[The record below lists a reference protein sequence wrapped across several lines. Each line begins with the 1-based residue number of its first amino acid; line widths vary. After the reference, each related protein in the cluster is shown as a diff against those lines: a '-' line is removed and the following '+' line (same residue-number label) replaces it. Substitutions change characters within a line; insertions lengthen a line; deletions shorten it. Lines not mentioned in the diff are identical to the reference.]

1 MDDDNSLSPE
11 NKVQDLL
18 VKTDLV
24 RQKLEIAEE
33 KVMQL
38 ELSLLNSRDFAIGAA
53 AELGEVQAETQ
64 KNLAIYMARYIE
76 SERQLGDANTHI
88 QSHLGH
94 IQRLENALVNA
105 LRDLPKTQKIN
116 QDLLQ
121 QIVNLRQSAT
131 WRIGRLIM
139 LPIRILKKITK

>member
-18 VKTDLV
+18 VETDLV

-38 ELSLLNSRDFAIGAA
+38 ELSLLHSRDFAIGAA
-53 AELGEVQAETQ
+53 AEMGEARAEAQ
-64 KNLAIYMARYIE
+64 KNLAMYIE

-88 QSHLGH
+88 QSHLSH
-94 IQRLENALVNA
+94 IQRLVDALQ
-105 LRDLPKTQKIN
+105 DLPKIN

-121 QIVNLRQSAT
+121 QIVNLRKSAT
-131 WRIGRLIM
+131 WRIGKLIM
-139 LPIRILKKITK
+139 LPIRILKKIIK

>member
-1 MDDDNSLSPE
+1 MDDDNSLLPE
-11 NKVQDLL
+11 DKVQDLL
-18 VKTDLV
+18 VETDLV

-38 ELSLLNSRDFAIGAA
+38 ELSLLHSRDFAIGAA
-53 AELGEVQAETQ
+53 AEMGEARAEAQ
-64 KNLAIYMARYIE
+64 KNLAMYIE

-88 QSHLGH
+88 QSHLSH
-94 IQRLENALVNA
+94 IQRLVDALQ
-105 LRDLPKTQKIN
+105 DLPKIQKIN

-121 QIVNLRQSAT
+121 QIVNLRKSAT

-139 LPIRILKKITK
+139 LPIRILKKIIK

>member
-18 VKTDLV
+18 VETDLV

-38 ELSLLNSRDFAIGAA
+38 ELSLLHSRDFAIGAA
-53 AELGEVQAETQ
+53 AEMGEARAEAQ
-64 KNLAIYMARYIE
+64 KNLAMYIE

-88 QSHLGH
+88 QSHLSH
-94 IQRLENALVNA
+94 IQRLVDALQ
-105 LRDLPKTQKIN
+105 DLPKIQKIN
-116 QDLLQ
+116 QDFLL
-121 QIVNLRQSAT
+121 QIVNLRKSAT

-139 LPIRILKKITK
+139 LPIRILKKIIK

>member
-1 MDDDNSLSPE
+1 MDDDNSISPE

-18 VKTDLV
+18 VETDLV

-38 ELSLLNSRDFAIGAA
+38 ELSLLHSRDFAIGAA
-53 AELGEVQAETQ
+53 AEMGEARAEAQ
-64 KNLAIYMARYIE
+64 KNLAMYIE

-88 QSHLGH
+88 QSHLSH
-94 IQRLENALVNA
+94 IQRLVDALQ
-105 LRDLPKTQKIN
+105 DLPKIQKIN

-121 QIVNLRQSAT
+121 QIVNLRKSAT

-139 LPIRILKKITK
+139 LPIRILKKIIK

>member
-18 VKTDLV
+18 VETDLV

-38 ELSLLNSRDFAIGAA
+38 ELSLLHSRDFAIGAA
-53 AELGEVQAETQ
+53 AEMGEARAEAQ
-64 KNLAIYMARYIE
+64 KNLAMYIE

-88 QSHLGH
+88 QSHLNH
-94 IQRLENALVNA
+94 IQRLVDALQ
-105 LRDLPKTQKIN
+105 DLPKIQKIN

-121 QIVNLRQSAT
+121 QIVNLRKSAT

-139 LPIRILKKITK
+139 LPIRILKKIIK

>member
-18 VKTDLV
+18 VETDLV

-38 ELSLLNSRDFAIGAA
+38 ELSLLHSRDFAIGAA
-53 AELGEVQAETQ
+53 AEMGEARAEAQ
-64 KNLAIYMARYIE
+64 KNLAMYIE

-88 QSHLGH
+88 QSHLNH
-94 IQRLENALVNA
+94 IQRLVDALQ
-105 LRDLPKTQKIN
+105 DLPKIQKIN

-121 QIVNLRQSAT
+121 QIVNLRKSAT
-131 WRIGRLIM
+131 WRIGKLIM
-139 LPIRILKKITK
+139 LPIRILKKIIK

>member
-18 VKTDLV
+18 VETDLV
-24 RQKLEIAEE
+24 RQKLELAEE

-38 ELSLLNSRDFAIGAA
+38 ELSLLHSRDFAIGAA
-53 AELGEVQAETQ
+53 AEMGEARAEAQ
-64 KNLAIYMARYIE
+64 KNLAMYVE

-88 QSHLGH
+88 QSHLSH
-94 IQRLENALVNA
+94 IQRLVDALQ
-105 LRDLPKTQKIN
+105 DLPKIQKIN
-116 QDLLQ
+116 QDLLL
-121 QIVNLRQSAT
+121 QIVNLRKSAT

-139 LPIRILKKITK
+139 LPIRILKKIIK

>member
-18 VKTDLV
+18 VETDLV

-38 ELSLLNSRDFAIGAA
+38 ELSLLHSRDFAIGAA
-53 AELGEVQAETQ
+53 AEMGEARAEAQ
-64 KNLAIYMARYIE
+64 KNLAMYIE

-88 QSHLGH
+88 QSHLSH
-94 IQRLENALVNA
+94 IQRLVDALQ
-105 LRDLPKTQKIN
+105 DLPKIQKIN

-121 QIVNLRQSAT
+121 QIVNLRKSAT

-139 LPIRILKKITK
+139 LPIRILKKVIK

>member
-18 VKTDLV
+18 VETDLV

-38 ELSLLNSRDFAIGAA
+38 ELSLLHSRDFAIGAA
-53 AELGEVQAETQ
+53 AEMGEARAEAQ
-64 KNLAIYMARYIE
+64 KNLAMYIE

-88 QSHLGH
+88 QSHLSH
-94 IQRLENALVNA
+94 IQRLVDALQ
-105 LRDLPKTQKIN
+105 DLPKIQKIN

-121 QIVNLRQSAT
+121 QIVNLRKSAT

-139 LPIRILKKITK
+139 LPFRILKKIIK

>member
-18 VKTDLV
+18 VETDLV
-24 RQKLEIAEE
+24 RQKLEISEE

-38 ELSLLNSRDFAIGAA
+38 ELSLLHSRDFAIGAA
-53 AELGEVQAETQ
+53 AEMGEARAEAQ
-64 KNLAIYMARYIE
+64 KNLAMYIE

-88 QSHLGH
+88 QSHLSH
-94 IQRLENALVNA
+94 IQRLVDALQ
-105 LRDLPKTQKIN
+105 DLPKIQKIN

-121 QIVNLRQSAT
+121 QIVNLRKSAT

-139 LPIRILKKITK
+139 LPIRILKKIIK

>member
-18 VKTDLV
+18 VETDLV

-38 ELSLLNSRDFAIGAA
+38 ELSLLHSRDFAIGAA
-53 AELGEVQAETQ
+53 AEMGEARAEAQ
-64 KNLAIYMARYIE
+64 KNLAMYIE

-88 QSHLGH
+88 QSHLSH
-94 IQRLENALVNA
+94 IQRLENA

-121 QIVNLRQSAT
+121 QIVNLRKSAT
-131 WRIGRLIM
+131 WRIGKLIM
-139 LPIRILKKITK
+139 LPIRILKKIIK

>member
-18 VKTDLV
+18 VETDLV

-38 ELSLLNSRDFAIGAA
+38 ELSLLHSRDFAIGAA
-53 AELGEVQAETQ
+53 AEMGEARAEAQ
-64 KNLAIYMARYIE
+64 KNLAMYIE

-88 QSHLGH
+88 QSHLSH
-94 IQRLENALVNA
+94 IQRLVDALQ
-105 LRDLPKTQKIN
+105 DLPKIQKIN

-121 QIVNLRQSAT
+121 QIVNLRKSAT
-131 WRIGRLIM
+131 WRIGSLIM
-139 LPIRILKKITK
+139 LPIRILKKIIK

>member
-1 MDDDNSLSPE
+1 MDDDNSLLPE
-11 NKVQDLL
+11 DKVQDLL
-18 VKTDLV
+18 VETDLV

-38 ELSLLNSRDFAIGAA
+38 ELSLLHSRDFAIGAA
-53 AELGEVQAETQ
+53 AEMGEARAEAQ

-88 QSHLGH
+88 QSHLSH

-121 QIVNLRQSAT
+121 QIVILRKSVT

-139 LPIRILKKITK
+139 LPIRILKKIIK

>member
-18 VKTDLV
+18 VETDLV

-38 ELSLLNSRDFAIGAA
+38 ELSLLHSRDFAIGAA
-53 AELGEVQAETQ
+53 AEMGEARAEAQ
-64 KNLAIYMARYIE
+64 KNLAMYVE

-88 QSHLGH
+88 QSHLSH
-94 IQRLENALVNA
+94 IQRLVDALQ
-105 LRDLPKTQKIN
+105 DLPKIQKIN

-121 QIVNLRQSAT
+121 QIVNLRKSAT

-139 LPIRILKKITK
+139 LPIRILKKIIK

>member
-18 VKTDLV
+18 VETDLV

-38 ELSLLNSRDFAIGAA
+38 ELSLLHSRDFAIGAA
-53 AELGEVQAETQ
+53 AEMGEARAEAQ
-64 KNLAIYMARYIE
+64 KNLAMYIE

-88 QSHLGH
+88 QSHLSH
-94 IQRLENALVNA
+94 IQRLVDALQ
-105 LRDLPKTQKIN
+105 DLPKIQKIN

-121 QIVNLRQSAT
+121 QIVNLRKSAT
-131 WRIGRLIM
+131 WRIGKLIM
-139 LPIRILKKITK
+139 LPIRILKKIIK

>member
-18 VKTDLV
+18 VETDLV

-38 ELSLLNSRDFAIGAA
+38 ELSLLHSRDFAIGAA
-53 AELGEVQAETQ
+53 AEMGEARAEAQ
-64 KNLAIYMARYIE
+64 KNLAMYIE

-88 QSHLGH
+88 QSHLSH
-94 IQRLENALVNA
+94 IQRLVDALQ
-105 LRDLPKTQKIN
+105 DLPKIQKIN

-121 QIVNLRQSAT
+121 QIVNLRKSAT

-139 LPIRILKKITK
+139 LPIRILKKIIK

>member
-18 VKTDLV
+18 VETDLV

-38 ELSLLNSRDFAIGAA
+38 ELSLLHSRDFAIGAA
-53 AELGEVQAETQ
+53 AEMGEARAEAQ
-64 KNLAIYMARYIE
+64 KNLAMYIE

-88 QSHLGH
+88 QSHLSH
-94 IQRLENALVNA
+94 IQRLVDALQ
-105 LRDLPKTQKIN
+105 DLPKIQKIN
-116 QDLLQ
+116 QDLLL
-121 QIVNLRQSAT
+121 QIVNLRKSAT

-139 LPIRILKKITK
+139 LPIRILKKIIK

>member
-1 MDDDNSLSPE
+1 MDYDNSLSPE

-18 VKTDLV
+18 VETDLV

-38 ELSLLNSRDFAIGAA
+38 ELSLLHSRDFAIGAA
-53 AELGEVQAETQ
+53 AEMGEARAEAQ
-64 KNLAIYMARYIE
+64 KNLAMYIE

-88 QSHLGH
+88 QSHLSH
-94 IQRLENALVNA
+94 IQRLVDALQ
-105 LRDLPKTQKIN
+105 DLPKIQKIN

-121 QIVNLRQSAT
+121 QIVNLRKSAT

-139 LPIRILKKITK
+139 LPIRILKKIIK

>member
-18 VKTDLV
+18 VETDLV

-38 ELSLLNSRDFAIGAA
+38 ELSLLHSRDFAIGAA
-53 AELGEVQAETQ
+53 AEMGEARAEAQ
-64 KNLAIYMARYIE
+64 KNLAMYIE

-88 QSHLGH
+88 QSHLSH
-94 IQRLENALVNA
+94 IQRLVDALQ
-105 LRDLPKTQKIN
+105 DLPKIQKIN

-121 QIVNLRQSAT
+121 QIVNLRKSAT
-131 WRIGRLIM
+131 WRIGKLIM
-139 LPIRILKKITK
+139 LPIRISKKIIK

>member
-18 VKTDLV
+18 VETDLV
-24 RQKLEIAEE
+24 RQKLELAEE

-38 ELSLLNSRDFAIGAA
+38 ELSLLHSRDFAIGAA
-53 AELGEVQAETQ
+53 AEMGEARAEAQ
-64 KNLAIYMARYIE
+64 KNLAMYIE

-88 QSHLGH
+88 QSHLSH
-94 IQRLENALVNA
+94 IQRLVDALQ
-105 LRDLPKTQKIN
+105 DLPKIQKIN

-121 QIVNLRQSAT
+121 QIVNLRKSAT

-139 LPIRILKKITK
+139 LPIRILKKIIK

>member
-18 VKTDLV
+18 VETDLV

-38 ELSLLNSRDFAIGAA
+38 ELSLLHSRDFAIGAA
-53 AELGEVQAETQ
+53 AEMGEARADAQ
-64 KNLAIYMARYIE
+64 KYLAMYIE

-88 QSHLGH
+88 QSHLSH
-94 IQRLENALVNA
+94 IQRLVDALQ
-105 LRDLPKTQKIN
+105 DLPKIQKIN

-121 QIVNLRQSAT
+121 QIVNLRKSAT
-131 WRIGRLIM
+131 WRIGKLIM
-139 LPIRILKKITK
+139 LPIRILKKIIK

>member
-18 VKTDLV
+18 VETDLV

-38 ELSLLNSRDFAIGAA
+38 ELSLLHSRDFAIGAA
-53 AELGEVQAETQ
+53 AEMGEARAEAQ
-64 KNLAIYMARYIE
+64 KNLAMYIE

-88 QSHLGH
+88 QSHLNH
-94 IQRLENALVNA
+94 IQRLVDALQ
-105 LRDLPKTQKIN
+105 DLPKIQKIN
-116 QDLLQ
+116 QDLLL
-121 QIVNLRQSAT
+121 QIVNLRKSAT

-139 LPIRILKKITK
+139 LPIRILKKIIK

>member
-1 MDDDNSLSPE
+1 MDDDNSISPE

-18 VKTDLV
+18 VETDLV

-38 ELSLLNSRDFAIGAA
+38 ELSLLHSRDFAIGAA
-53 AELGEVQAETQ
+53 AEMGEARAEAQ
-64 KNLAIYMARYIE
+64 KNLAMYVE

-88 QSHLGH
+88 QSHLSH
-94 IQRLENALVNA
+94 IQRLVDALQ
-105 LRDLPKTQKIN
+105 DLPKIQKIN

-121 QIVNLRQSAT
+121 QIVNLRKSAT

-139 LPIRILKKITK
+139 LPIRILKKIIK

>member
-1 MDDDNSLSPE
+1 MDYDNSLSPE

-18 VKTDLV
+18 VETDLV

-38 ELSLLNSRDFAIGAA
+38 ELSLLHSRDFAIGAA
-53 AELGEVQAETQ
+53 AEMGEARAEAQ
-64 KNLAIYMARYIE
+64 KNLAMYIE

-88 QSHLGH
+88 QSHLSH
-94 IQRLENALVNA
+94 IQRLVDALQ
-105 LRDLPKTQKIN
+105 DLPKIQKIN

-121 QIVNLRQSAT
+121 QIVNLRKSAT
-131 WRIGRLIM
+131 WRIGSLIM
-139 LPIRILKKITK
+139 LPIRILKKIIK

>member
-18 VKTDLV
+18 VETDLV

-38 ELSLLNSRDFAIGAA
+38 ELSLLHSRDFAIGAA
-53 AELGEVQAETQ
+53 AEMGEARAEAQ
-64 KNLAIYMARYIE
+64 KNLDMYIE

-88 QSHLGH
+88 QSHLSH
-94 IQRLENALVNA
+94 IQRLVDALQ
-105 LRDLPKTQKIN
+105 DLPKIQKIN
-116 QDLLQ
+116 QDLLL
-121 QIVNLRQSAT
+121 QIVNLRKSAT

-139 LPIRILKKITK
+139 LPIRILKKIIK

>member
-18 VKTDLV
+18 VETDLV

-38 ELSLLNSRDFAIGAA
+38 ELSLLHSRDFAIGAA
-53 AELGEVQAETQ
+53 AEMGEARADAQ
-64 KNLAIYMARYIE
+64 KNLAMYIE

-88 QSHLGH
+88 QSHLSH
-94 IQRLENALVNA
+94 IQRLVDALQ
-105 LRDLPKTQKIN
+105 DLPKIQKIN

-121 QIVNLRQSAT
+121 QIVNLRKSAT

-139 LPIRILKKITK
+139 LPIRILKKIIK

>member
-18 VKTDLV
+18 VETDLV

-38 ELSLLNSRDFAIGAA
+38 ELSLLHSRDFAIGAA
-53 AELGEVQAETQ
+53 AEMGEARAEAQ
-64 KNLAIYMARYIE
+64 KNLAMYVE

-88 QSHLGH
+88 QSHLSH
-94 IQRLENALVNA
+94 IQRLVDALQ
-105 LRDLPKTQKIN
+105 DLPKIQKIN
-116 QDLLQ
+116 QDLLL
-121 QIVNLRQSAT
+121 QIVNLRKSAT

-139 LPIRILKKITK
+139 LPIRILKKIIK

>member
-18 VKTDLV
+18 VETDLV

-38 ELSLLNSRDFAIGAA
+38 ELSLLHSRDFAIGAA
-53 AELGEVQAETQ
+53 AEMGEARAEAQ
-64 KNLAIYMARYIE
+64 KNLAIYIE

-88 QSHLGH
+88 QSHLNH
-94 IQRLENALVNA
+94 IQRLVDALQ
-105 LRDLPKTQKIN
+105 DLPKIQKIN

-121 QIVNLRQSAT
+121 QIVNLRKSAT
-131 WRIGRLIM
+131 WRIGKLIM
-139 LPIRILKKITK
+139 LPIRILKKIIK

>member
-18 VKTDLV
+18 VETDLV

-38 ELSLLNSRDFAIGAA
+38 ELSLLHSRDFAIGAA
-53 AELGEVQAETQ
+53 AEMGEARAEAQ
-64 KNLAIYMARYIE
+64 KNLAMYIE

-88 QSHLGH
+88 QSQLSH
-94 IQRLENALVNA
+94 IQRLVDALQ
-105 LRDLPKTQKIN
+105 DLPKIQKIN

-121 QIVNLRQSAT
+121 QIVNLRKSAT

-139 LPIRILKKITK
+139 LPIRILKKIIK

>member
-1 MDDDNSLSPE
+1 MDDDNTLSPE

-18 VKTDLV
+18 VETDLV

-38 ELSLLNSRDFAIGAA
+38 ELSLLHSRDFAIGAA
-53 AELGEVQAETQ
+53 AEMGEARAEAQ
-64 KNLAIYMARYIE
+64 KNLAMYIE

-88 QSHLGH
+88 QSHLSH
-94 IQRLENALVNA
+94 IQRLVDALQ
-105 LRDLPKTQKIN
+105 DLPKIQKIN

-121 QIVNLRQSAT
+121 QIVNLRKSAT

-139 LPIRILKKITK
+139 LPIRILKKIIK

>member
-1 MDDDNSLSPE
+1 MDDDNSLLPE
-11 NKVQDLL
+11 DKVQDLL
-18 VKTDLV
+18 VETDLV

-38 ELSLLNSRDFAIGAA
+38 ELSLLHSRDFAIGAA
-53 AELGEVQAETQ
+53 AEMGEARAEAQ
-64 KNLAIYMARYIE
+64 KNLAMYIE

-88 QSHLGH
+88 QSHLSH

-121 QIVNLRQSAT
+121 QIVNLRKSAT
-131 WRIGRLIM
+131 WRIGSLIM
-139 LPIRILKKITK
+139 LPIRIFKKIIK